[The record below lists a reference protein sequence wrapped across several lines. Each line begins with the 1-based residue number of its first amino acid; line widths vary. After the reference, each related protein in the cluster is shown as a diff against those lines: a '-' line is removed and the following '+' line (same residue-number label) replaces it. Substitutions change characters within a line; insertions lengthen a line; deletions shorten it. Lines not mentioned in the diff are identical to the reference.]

1 MNIDEKTIKEALL
14 KGERVTLEC
23 KKAKSEVPKELW
35 NTYSA
40 FANTIGGLIL
50 LGVEEHRKETDPA
63 KRFEIIGVDNHQK
76 ILTDFWNTI
85 NSDKVN
91 ENILVEKDVEVVDL
105 DGKKIVCIHVP
116 MADFRM
122 KPIYLNGNVYK
133 GTYRRNH
140 EGDYHC
146 TERQVRAMIRDSF
159 EDGNDGI
166 LIEHYNMDDIDLDT
180 LHRYRTLFRVW
191 NNDHV
196 WNEVDDKTFL
206 RNLGGYIVN
215 REEGKE
221 GLSMAGLMMFG
232 KGLPIRER
240 FDNFRMD
247 YLNFCNLIGEERY
260 SDRLTYDGRWENNLY
275 QFFSIVLPKMTF
287 DLPRPF
293 RMEGLQRVDDTPQHK
308 AVREA
313 FTNSIIHADL
323 MMDAGIL
330 RIEKH
335 DDRLCFRN
343 PGLLRLPIEQI
354 YEGGNS
360 KARNPR
366 IQNMLRMVGFGENIG
381 SGFPKIIA
389 AWKETGWGEPE
400 LKNKIEVDEVEL
412 VLPVSAVTTN
422 VVKDVVKDVVKELT
436 DRQQVILKLLALD
449 PTMSAKAISEK
460 ISEKTS
466 EKTSEKFTV
475 TDRTIESDLA
485 HLKKIG
491 ILTREG
497 GRKDGKWVI
506 VIENKEAT

>member
-1 MNIDEKTIKEALL
+1 
-14 KGERVTLEC
+14 
-23 KKAKSEVPKELW
+23 
-35 NTYSA
+35 
-40 FANTIGGLIL
+40 
-50 LGVEEHRKETDPA
+50 
-63 KRFEIIGVDNHQK
+63 
-76 ILTDFWNTI
+76 
-85 NSDKVN
+85 
-91 ENILVEKDVEVVDL
+91 
-105 DGKKIVCIHVP
+105 
-116 MADFRM
+116 
-122 KPIYLNGNVYK
+122 
-133 GTYRRNH
+133 
-140 EGDYHC
+140 
-146 TERQVRAMIRDSF
+146 
-159 EDGNDGI
+159 
-166 LIEHYNMDDIDLDT
+166 
-180 LHRYRTLFRVW
+180 
-191 NNDHV
+191 
-196 WNEVDDKTFL
+196 
-206 RNLGGYIVN
+206 
-215 REEGKE
+215 
-221 GLSMAGLMMFG
+221 
-232 KGLPIRER
+232 
-240 FDNFRMD
+240 MD

-366 IQNMLRMVGFGENIG
+366 IQNMLRMVGFGQNIG

-412 VLPVSAVTTN
+412 VLPVLAATTN
-422 VVKDVVKDVVKELT
+422 VVKDVVKELT

-466 EKTSEKFTV
+466 EKFTI

>member
-1 MNIDEKTIKEALL
+1 MNMNEKTIKEVLL

-23 KKAKSEVPKELW
+23 KWAKAEVPKELW

-40 FANTIGGLIL
+40 FANTIGGMIL
-50 LGVEEHRKETDPA
+50 LGVEERRKETDPA
-63 KRFEIIGVDNHQK
+63 KRFEITGVDNHQK

-221 GLSMAGLMMFG
+221 GLSMAGLMM
-232 KGLPIRER
+232 
-240 FDNFRMD
+240 
-247 YLNFCNLIGEERY
+247 
-260 SDRLTYDGRWENNLY
+260 
-275 QFFSIVLPKMTF
+275 
-287 DLPRPF
+287 
-293 RMEGLQRVDDTPQHK
+293 
-308 AVREA
+308 
-313 FTNSIIHADL
+313 
-323 MMDAGIL
+323 DAGIL

-389 AWKETGWGEPE
+389 AWKETDWGEPE

-412 VLPVSAVTTN
+412 VLPVPTMGQRQGKESFVPTDGI
-422 VVKDVVKDVVKELT
+422 KDGTKELT
-436 DRQQVILKLLALD
+436 KRQEVILNLIKQD
-449 PTMSAKAISEK
+449 E
-460 ISEKTS
+460 
-466 EKTSEKFTV
+466 TV
-475 TDRTIESDLA
+475 TSSVLTQKTGLSQRTLMRELA
-485 HLKKIG
+485 TLHEKG
-491 ILTREG
+491 FLTREG
-497 GRKDGKWVI
+497 GRKDGKWVVKI
-506 VIENKEAT
+506 KNNES

>member
-1 MNIDEKTIKEALL
+1 
-14 KGERVTLEC
+14 
-23 KKAKSEVPKELW
+23 
-35 NTYSA
+35 
-40 FANTIGGLIL
+40 
-50 LGVEEHRKETDPA
+50 
-63 KRFEIIGVDNHQK
+63 
-76 ILTDFWNTI
+76 
-85 NSDKVN
+85 
-91 ENILVEKDVEVVDL
+91 
-105 DGKKIVCIHVP
+105 
-116 MADFRM
+116 
-122 KPIYLNGNVYK
+122 
-133 GTYRRNH
+133 
-140 EGDYHC
+140 
-146 TERQVRAMIRDSF
+146 
-159 EDGNDGI
+159 
-166 LIEHYNMDDIDLDT
+166 MDDIDLDT

-196 WNEVDDKTFL
+196 WNEVDNKTFL

-247 YLNFCNLIGEERY
+247 YLNFSNLIGEERY

-412 VLPVSAVTTN
+412 VLPVLASTTN
-422 VVKDVVKDVVKELT
+422 VVKDVVKELT
-436 DRQQVILKLLALD
+436 DRQQVILGLIKENPSLSASE
-449 PTMSAKAISEK
+449 MSQ
-460 ISEKTS
+460 KTGM
-466 EKTSEKFTV
+466 V
-475 TDRTIESDLA
+475 TRTIQRDLA
-485 HLKKIG
+485 SLHEKG

-506 VIENKEAT
+506 IIENKEAT

>member
-1 MNIDEKTIKEALL
+1 
-14 KGERVTLEC
+14 
-23 KKAKSEVPKELW
+23 
-35 NTYSA
+35 
-40 FANTIGGLIL
+40 
-50 LGVEEHRKETDPA
+50 
-63 KRFEIIGVDNHQK
+63 
-76 ILTDFWNTI
+76 
-85 NSDKVN
+85 
-91 ENILVEKDVEVVDL
+91 
-105 DGKKIVCIHVP
+105 
-116 MADFRM
+116 
-122 KPIYLNGNVYK
+122 
-133 GTYRRNH
+133 
-140 EGDYHC
+140 
-146 TERQVRAMIRDSF
+146 
-159 EDGNDGI
+159 
-166 LIEHYNMDDIDLDT
+166 MDDIDLDT

-247 YLNFCNLIGEERY
+247 YLNFSNLIGEERY

-293 RMEGLQRVDDTPQHK
+293 RMEGLQRGDDTPQHK

-412 VLPVSAVTTN
+412 VLPVLASTTN
-422 VVKDVVKDVVKELT
+422 VVKDVVKELT
-436 DRQQVILKLLALD
+436 DRQQVILGLIKENPSLSASE
-449 PTMSAKAISEK
+449 MSQ
-460 ISEKTS
+460 KTGM
-466 EKTSEKFTV
+466 V
-475 TDRTIESDLA
+475 TRTIHRDLA
-485 HLKKIG
+485 SLHEKG

-506 VIENKEAT
+506 IIENKEAT